1 VIKTF
6 ADKNTKEFWDTGKS
20 QGMPPA
26 NLRSAAKKKLAML
39 HSAARLEDL
48 RVPPGNRLERLRH
61 DRVGQHSIRIND
73 QFRVCFVWRDG
84 DAFEV
89 EITDYH
95 WYFLSR
101 SFTGGEIVSIKNEG
115 PAGWAVHPGEILR
128 EEFLEPMGI
137 SAYRL
142 AVELHVSPPTVND
155 IVREKRGIT
164 PEMAARLA
172 KYFGT
177 SEQFWLNLQDAFAV
191 HQVRRKY
198 SKELKAIR
206 PLAAAVAR

>member
-1 VIKTF
+1 V
-6 ADKNTKEFWDTGKS
+6 N
-20 QGMPPA
+20 
-26 NLRSAAKKKLAML
+26 
-39 HSAARLEDL
+39 
-48 RVPPGNRLERLRH
+48 
-61 DRVGQHSIRIND
+61 
-73 QFRVCFVWRDG
+73 
-84 DAFEV
+84 
-89 EITDYH
+89 
-95 WYFLSR
+95 
-101 SFTGGEIVSIKNEG
+101 IKNEG

-206 PLAAAVAR
+206 PLATAAAR

>member
-1 VIKTF
+1 MI
-6 ADKNTKEFWDTGKS
+6 
-20 QGMPPA
+20 P
-26 NLRSAAKKKLAML
+26 
-39 HSAARLEDL
+39 
-48 RVPPGNRLERLRH
+48 
-61 DRVGQHSIRIND
+61 IRN
-73 QFRVCFVWRDG
+73 
-84 DAFEV
+84 EN
-89 EITDYH
+89 
-95 WYFLSR
+95 SR
-101 SFTGGEIVSIKNEG
+101 
-115 PAGWAVHPGEILR
+115 GWALHPGEILR

-191 HQVRRKY
+191 HQVRRRY
-198 SKELKAIR
+198 SKELKAIK
-206 PLAAAVAR
+206 PIATAAAR

>member
-1 VIKTF
+1 
-6 ADKNTKEFWDTGKS
+6 
-20 QGMPPA
+20 
-26 NLRSAAKKKLAML
+26 
-39 HSAARLEDL
+39 
-48 RVPPGNRLERLRH
+48 
-61 DRVGQHSIRIND
+61 
-73 QFRVCFVWRDG
+73 
-84 DAFEV
+84 
-89 EITDYH
+89 
-95 WYFLSR
+95 
-101 SFTGGEIVSIKNEG
+101 VSIKNEG

-142 AVELHVSPPTVND
+142 AVELRVSPPTVND

-191 HQVRRKY
+191 HQVKGKLH
-198 SKELKAIR
+198 KELRAIKR
-206 PLAAAVAR
+206 FAAAAAR

>member
-1 VIKTF
+1 
-6 ADKNTKEFWDTGKS
+6 
-20 QGMPPA
+20 
-26 NLRSAAKKKLAML
+26 
-39 HSAARLEDL
+39 
-48 RVPPGNRLERLRH
+48 
-61 DRVGQHSIRIND
+61 
-73 QFRVCFVWRDG
+73 
-84 DAFEV
+84 
-89 EITDYH
+89 
-95 WYFLSR
+95 
-101 SFTGGEIVSIKNEG
+101 VSIKNESL
-115 PAGWAVHPGEILR
+115 PRWAVHPGEILR

-177 SEQFWLNLQDAFAV
+177 SERFWLNLQDAFAV

-198 SKELKAIR
+198 RRELKAIR
-206 PLAAAVAR
+206 PLAAAAAKRVAASSPQGTPE